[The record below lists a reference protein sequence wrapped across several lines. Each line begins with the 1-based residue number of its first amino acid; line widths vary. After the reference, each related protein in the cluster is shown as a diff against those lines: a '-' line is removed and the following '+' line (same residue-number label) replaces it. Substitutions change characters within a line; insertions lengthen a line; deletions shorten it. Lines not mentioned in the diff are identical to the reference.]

1 MGGRRV
7 QLLGRTCRQAADL
20 QKAGS
25 VRHWLSALQ
34 KAANRDANLGHRKT
48 RYGGCRI
55 SALGRRPT
63 RFHAARPP
71 IGLLLPVDTRTIC
84 PGTAAPRCERRSA
97 PAPAPRTLRPPRLP
111 NPRAPAKS
119 VWRGAR
125 GQLLTTVNNCKQT
138 AREARRRSALPQP
151 LPRRPAEPIGEPEQG
166 DGEGARGRSGRVWGA
181 GGGWEPSCQLMIL
194 QFGKA

>member
-1 MGGRRV
+1 MRTWATAR
-7 QLLGRTCRQAADL
+7 LGTAA
-20 QKAGS
+20 AGS
-25 VRHWLSALQ
+25 PLSA
-34 KAANRDANLGHRKT
+34 A
-48 RYGGCRI
+48 
-55 SALGRRPT
+55 GRPD
-63 RFHAARPP
+63 FHAAKATNRPP
-71 IGLLLPVDTRTIC
+71 PAHRYPDIC